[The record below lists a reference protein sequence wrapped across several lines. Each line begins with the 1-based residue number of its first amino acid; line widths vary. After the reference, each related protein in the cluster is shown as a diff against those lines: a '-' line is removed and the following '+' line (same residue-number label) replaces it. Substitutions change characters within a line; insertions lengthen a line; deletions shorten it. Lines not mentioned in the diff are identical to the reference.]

1 MRCDLEMSVSFSLDS
16 LKMCVHFQ
24 NVRSFSI
31 WHICNCT
38 THLTLNSNKPILE
51 SLPKKHFDSQIWN
64 WDRIRVLTVQ
74 VGLFATFQVQVVSY
88 HLLSLAAALLQVK
101 NFEKSPYAGY
111 FFPCLK
117 SLRFHAWKRKRLPKK
132 LGI

>member
-51 SLPKKHFDSQIWN
+51 SLPKKHFDSQIWD
-64 WDRIRVLTVQ
+64 WDQILVLTTLSEILNLHPKIGRETYQTKKHYAENVLIPEGT
-74 VGLFATFQVQVVSY
+74 VSGFQMNIVSR
-88 HLLSLAAALLQVK
+88 SK
-101 NFEKSPYAGY
+101 
-111 FFPCLK
+111 
-117 SLRFHAWKRKRLPKK
+117 
-132 LGI
+132 